1 MKYLKLFNESFMS
14 DYQKLSDDFDRMKS
28 EFQKNRLQLWNEHSL
43 VLDQIF
49 YDLEEYTNDFFSKY
63 RSSTGGVYDN
73 YLVFLENLFTKHYG
87 DKNFYNQRLRND
99 NFFFDCMNQGEEG
112 LLQFLES
119 CLATI
124 SLFGQLHESFTLHL
138 DILWT
143 HKDKPLSGSGKTPT
157 IPSEGM
163 DEFIKNNLRKDD
175 IELWKKSLVNHVIEM
190 RREHSKHDDRLRG
203 IVGDISVKDDI
214 GLRALFYIQVK

>member
-1 MKYLKLFNESFMS
+1 MKHLKLFNESFMS
-14 DYQKLSDDFDRMKS
+14 DYQKLSDDFAKVKIEFEKS
-28 EFQKNRLQLWNEHSL
+28 REQLWNESSL
-43 VLDQIF
+43 ILDQIF
-49 YDLEEYTNDFFSKY
+49 YDLEEYTNDFFSKF

-73 YLVFLENLFTKHYG
+73 YLAFLENLFTKHYG

-99 NFFFDCMNQGEEG
+99 NFFFDCMDEDEER

-119 CLATI
+119 CLGTMR
-124 SLFGQLHESFTLHL
+124 LFGQLHESFTLHL

-143 HKDKPLSGSGKTPT
+143 HKDKSLSGSGKTPT

-175 IELWKKSLVNHVIEM
+175 IELWKKSLVNRVIEM
-190 RREHSKHDDRLRG
+190 RKEHSKYDDRLRG
-203 IVGDISVKDDI
+203 VVGNASIKNDI

>member
-14 DYQKLSDDFDRMKS
+14 DYQKLSDDFKRMQL
-28 EFQKNRLQLWNEHSL
+28 EFENNRLQLWNEHSL
-43 VLDQIF
+43 ILDQIF
-49 YDLEEYTNDFFSKY
+49 YDLEEFQNDFFSRY

-73 YLVFLENLFTKHYG
+73 YLAFLENLFTKYYG
-87 DKNFYNQRLRND
+87 DKGFYNQRLRND
-99 NFFFDCMNQGEEG
+99 NFFFDCMGGDEEE
-112 LLQFLES
+112 LFQFLES
-119 CLATI
+119 CFNVM

-143 HKDKPLSGSGKTPT
+143 HEDKPLSGHGQTPT

-163 DEFIKNNLRKDD
+163 YEFIKNNLRKDD

-190 RREHSKHDDRLRG
+190 RKEHSKHDDRLRG
-203 IVGDISVKDDI
+203 IVGDKSVKDDI